1 MFNIKK
7 SEKKPYQFLAW
18 FSTLSILIGAF
29 IASLAPELY
38 LHHFFFM
45 FGSICISN

>member
-7 SEKKPYQFLAW
+7 SKKKPYQFLAW
-18 FSTLSILIGAF
+18 FSTLSILFGAL

-38 LHHFFFM
+38 LHHFFFYVW
-45 FGSICISN
+45 